1 MISWKTLYFNFIFAN
16 QKRKTKAFIK
26 MEKVIQII
34 KEELESKGLKI
45 LKIILFGSRARG
57 DFKEDSDWDFFIVVD
72 QDLTFGQKKEIL
84 SNIYKKLAE
93 QENKSFELIITSEKK
108 FTEMK
113 NYVGTLSYEVDKEGI
128 NIWG

>member
-1 MISWKTLYFNFIFAN
+1 
-16 QKRKTKAFIK
+16 